1 MGSKMRRNK
10 PSLLEPI
17 EEVSEISRN
26 QDGLQDSAEPS
37 AITSEQPPPPQR
49 QTHQTHLKSKDSRA
63 SPASGAHKNE
73 LLSAA
78 FPLYLRNSMKLLL
91 THTSSLM
98 EWSRS

>member
-10 PSLLEPI
+10 PSLLKPI
-17 EEVSEISRN
+17 EEVSEVSRN

-37 AITSEQPPPPQR
+37 AITSEQPPRPQCQTR
-49 QTHQTHLKSKDSRA
+49 QTCLKSKDSRA

-78 FPLYLRNSMKLLL
+78 FPPVFEELNETLVDPYIIIDGV
-91 THTSSLM
+91 
-98 EWSRS
+98 E